1 MSKMYDVG
9 MYDVGIISR
18 YSNVEMQAFYSEDF
32 ILKSIEDEIIGC
44 TGFEPFTHSVISKM
58 GVI

>member
-1 MSKMYDVG
+1 MMIKKYNNKILSY
-9 MYDVGIISR
+9 
-18 YSNVEMQAFYSEDF
+18 YSEDF

-58 GVI
+58 GAI